1 MKWSEVKW
9 SEVKWSEVKWSEV
22 NRNEVNR
29 NDLLRC
35 YSLWSCVSHVLHIP
49 LLVPTITLTSLSYS
63 FPQRLPRFFFILP
76 SLAVSFRNL
85 IRALRNQQSSPST
98 PVVSLL
104 CVDEAHCLS
113 QWSYNFR
120 PAFLRIR
127 REIRYPLQFI
137 HQCILLITVDLA
149 DWIILTLSTNDST
162 ENIKI
167 LPYSDTF
174 NLEP

>member
-1 MKWSEVKW
+1 M
-9 SEVKWSEVKWSEV
+9 
-22 NRNEVNR
+22 NI

-35 YSLWSCVSHVLHIP
+35 YSRWSCVSHILHIP
-49 LLVPTITLTSLSYS
+49 LLVPTNISCSLSYS
-63 FPQRLPRFFFILP
+63 FPPRPPRFFLILP
-76 SLAVSFRNL
+76 SLAISFRNL
-85 IRALRNQQSSPST
+85 IRALRNQQTSPST

-137 HQCILLITVDLA
+137 LLCILLITVDLT
-149 DWIILTLSTNDST
+149 DFIIFTLPTNDST

-167 LPYSDTF
+167 LPQSDTF